1 MNPITPSTLQ
11 TDINT
16 LVDHL
21 GAGVQVPIGT
31 PVALMFVAAALLFL
45 PTVLGDGVGANLGGN
60 LGGSVDL
67 EGTIGHDVQHIMIDI
82 VGILQHPQ
90 AVEHL

>member
-45 PTVLGDGVGANLGGN
+45 PTVLGDVVGGN

-67 EGTIGHDVQHIMIDI
+67 EGTIGQDVQHIMIDI

-90 AVEHL
+90 ALEHP